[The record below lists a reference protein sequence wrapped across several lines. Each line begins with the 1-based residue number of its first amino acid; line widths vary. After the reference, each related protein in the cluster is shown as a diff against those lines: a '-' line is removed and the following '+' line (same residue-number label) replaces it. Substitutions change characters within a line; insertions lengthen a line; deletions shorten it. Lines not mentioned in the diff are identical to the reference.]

1 MPRILSRCR
10 PLPHLERG
18 LEPSRTQG
26 EVLVRA
32 YALVAPVL
40 RRALPP
46 ANARKPQGSQRQEL
60 SRRSIVG
67 G

>member
-1 MPRILSRCR
+1 MPRLCLRR
-10 PLPHLERG
+10 HPPPRLERG
-18 LEPSRTQG
+18 LELSRLHRDA
-26 EVLVRA
+26 LVQA

-46 ANARKPQGSQRQEL
+46 ANAPTPQGNP
-60 SRRSIVG
+60 RRAEARRAALG

>member
-1 MPRILSRCR
+1 MPRLLLRRS
-10 PLPHLERG
+10 PLPRLERG
-18 LEPSRTQG
+18 LELSRTQS
-26 EVLVRA
+26 EVMVQA

-46 ANARKPQGSQRQEL
+46 TNATKPQGSKRQDL
-60 SRRSIVG
+60 SRRAAVG